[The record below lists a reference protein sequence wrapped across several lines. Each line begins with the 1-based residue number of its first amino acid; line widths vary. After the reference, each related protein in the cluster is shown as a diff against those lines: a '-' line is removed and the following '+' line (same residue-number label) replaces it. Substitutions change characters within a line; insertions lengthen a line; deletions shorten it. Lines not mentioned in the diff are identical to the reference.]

1 MKSISILLFLWVSLV
16 QFGCAQSEQRAAMTI
31 GKIFG
36 QVIDSTSNQ
45 AVEFATVSI
54 IRLRN
59 DSIISGGITNKKG
72 QFLIENLPMGI
83 FRVEVDFIGYKKTT
97 IKRVPIIMNR
107 LEQDLGKILL
117 AETSTN
123 LEMAEVTAD
132 RPFMTNSID
141 RKIFN
146 VESIITAEGGSATE
160 LLENIPSVEVDIDGN
175 VSLRGSG
182 NVNILIDGK
191 PSGLT
196 GASRTAIL
204 EQIPANT
211 IASIEVITNP
221 SAKFDPDGM
230 AGIINIVLKKNQKPG
245 WNGTV
250 SAGIG
255 TQGQYN
261 GSVNL
266 NMRTSKY
273 NIYGTYG
280 LRIGNFNTNSST
292 FRNNFLSDDL
302 AFLIQEQEGQ
312 RGRNAHLVRGG
323 IDVYL
328 NPKTT
333 FSLGGTYSY
342 RNGTSEGLLITEEQN
357 AAQDIQRYYTRDNFN
372 ERPGGSYDVRATLQK
387 KFAKEKQEL
396 IIDVNY
402 SDGVNDR
409 TGQYFETETVANGTL
424 LMVPDIL
431 ETQDQNNGSTTI
443 TTLQADYVHPLDKR
457 SRLETGLKTILRDL
471 GSEFAF
477 ETFDPLADAYV
488 VDLNQSNQFDYSEQI
503 HAAYVTYAREVGKFS
518 FQAGLRAEQAFTES
532 VLVTTGE
539 VFENDYFSLFPTLHT
554 AYELPKDQEVMFS
567 YSRRINRPSVR
578 SLNPFTNFADPLNL
592 RSGNPFLNPEYI
604 NSLELGYSKFWKGT
618 SVTANVYY
626 KGIEDIIQRFKTID
640 DEGVSITT
648 FENLASGRNY
658 GLELISRVT
667 FNKKWNANASVNVFR
682 TEVDGSNVEGD
693 LNNDAFGASIRL
705 MNTNQL
711 WKNGDLQL
719 TTFWRSPRP
728 IAQGRIDAFYAVNLA
743 IRQRF
748 LDRKASI
755 TLRVRDLFNTMQF
768 EFVTEADNFYQES
781 ARRRQSR
788 IFNLAFSYRFGKMQ
802 RNANRRRSNGR
813 QNGGND
819 NGGSDFEID

>member
-1 MKSISILLFLWVSLV
+1 MKYYAFLLLLLAGAV
-16 QFGCAQSEQRAAMTI
+16 QSGFGQGGQRTAMAI
-31 GKIFG
+31 GKIYG
-36 QVIDSTSNQ
+36 QVVDSTTNQ
-45 AVEFATVSI
+45 PVEFATVSI

-72 QFLIENLPMGI
+72 QFQVESLPMGI
-83 FRVEVDFIGYKKTT
+83 FRVEVDFIGYQKTT

-107 LEQDLGKILL
+107 LEQDLGKIYL
-117 AETSTN
+117 AEASTS
-123 LEMAEVTAD
+123 LEIAEVTAD
-132 RPFMTNSID
+132 RPFMTNAID

-250 SAGIG
+250 SGGLG

-261 GSVNL
+261 ASVNL

-273 NIYGTYG
+273 NVYGTYG
-280 LRIGNFNTNSST
+280 LRIGNFNTTSST
-292 FRNNFLSDDL
+292 FRNNFLSEEL
-302 AFLIQEQEGQ
+302 AFLLQSQDGS
-312 RGRNAHLVRGG
+312 RGRNSHLVRGG
-323 IDVYL
+323 VDFYL
-328 NPKTT
+328 SPKTT

-342 RNGTSEGLLITEEQN
+342 RNGDSEGLLITEEQN
-357 AAQDIQRYYTRDNFN
+357 VDQIIQRYYTRDNFN
-372 ERPGGSYDVRATLQK
+372 ERPGGSYDIRGTLQK

-396 IIDVNY
+396 ILDVNY
-402 SDGVNDR
+402 SNGVNDR
-409 TGQYFETETVANGTL
+409 TGQYLETETFADGEL
-424 LMVPDIL
+424 LPFPDIVQ
-431 ETQDQNNGSTTI
+431 TQDANNGSTQI

-457 SRLETGLKTILRDL
+457 SRLETGLKTLLRDL
-471 GSEFAF
+471 NSEFAF
-477 ETFDPLADAYV
+477 ETFDPVADTYV
-488 VDLNQSNQFDYSEQI
+488 IDETQSNQFNYSEQI
-503 HAAYVTYAREVGKFS
+503 HAAYITYAREVGKFS

-532 VLVTTGE
+532 TLVTTGE

-554 AYELPKDQEVMFS
+554 VYELPNDQELMFS

-618 SVTANVYY
+618 SITGNVYY
-626 KGIEDIIQRFKTID
+626 KGIEDIIQRFKFID
-640 DEGVSITT
+640 DDGVSVTT
-648 FENLASGRNY
+648 YENLASGRNY

-705 MNTNQL
+705 MNTNKL
-711 WKNGDLQL
+711 WKDADIQL

-802 RNANRRRSNGR
+802 RNTNRRRTNGR
-813 QNGGND
+813 QNSGSD